1 MAPESEGSKMSD
13 IRYGLSYKNE
23 LMGYMASKPGNDD
36 GYGVYIEY
44 ELDNT
49 TENVWLVKRKEVAEK
64 AAITSAKWYN
74 ADYDTPIN
82 RFIGKLKVVKV
93 ELNIIE

>member
-1 MAPESEGSKMSD
+1 MSD
-13 IRYGLSYKNE
+13 IRYGLSYKGE
-23 LMGYMASKPGNDD
+23 LMGYFTSSGNSEMGMSED
-36 GYGVYIEY
+36 VEY
-44 ELDNT
+44 ELDNI
-49 TENVWLVKRKEVAEK
+49 TENVWLVQREEVAEK

-93 ELNIIE
+93 ELSIMELSE